1 MKELSTN
8 LTAVVKTRFGP
19 SRKITRHNGGKQGSR
34 LMGRL
39 FSKQMDTISENFISQ
54 DNLNIKVNSKLSI
67 GALVWVDDVLSCTLG
82 IRNQRSVLETVD
94 DFARRNKLEWGES
107 KCKVMQVG
115 KKVKVPEKWQLGEKN
130 ISNTTSYKYLGDTI
144 TNDGKNKTNLELKE
158 NKIQATIRQINTTA
172 SSDVMR
178 GVESKVLLI
187 LFQKCIETS
196 LINNSESWTLSK
208 TEEQQLDK
216 IGIKAMKRLFNLPT
230 TTPSA
235 AIIHSFGI
243 LYMTQSVDTKRFMYL
258 HKVLNREDEQHW
270 TKIMLNHLNSLQM
283 GWARS
288 LNDKLAQYQ
297 LETDWG
303 KIRLKSKMEWKRDVE
318 KAVDKVNKE
327 KIMSNCTSETPQG
340 TKINTKTK
348 YTHHQITNNEG
359 EYKREPLKE
368 VIQGDRQR
376 SKTLILARHGM
387 LECGANFKGTMLE
400 KCRECNVTDNE
411 YHRLNECTK
420 WKDLNQADSPE
431 KFVFENIYS
440 NDADILKLIIGAIE
454 NVWEFRYA
462 NGRMK
467 KSLL

>member
-1 MKELSTN
+1 MKEKVPQAWNEGSITTIWKGKGDKENLANHRGITVSSAIGSIIEEVIDQRIQKIIKITQGQAGGVKGAATADHLFLLRAIMDIAKENKSNLFLTFYDVQKAYDRADVKNMLHIAWKAGVKGKLWRILKELSTN

-196 LINNSESWTLSK
+196 LLNNSESWTLSK
-208 TEEQQLDK
+208 TEEQQ
-216 IGIKAMKRLFNLPT
+216 
-230 TTPSA
+230 S
-235 AIIHSFGI
+235 
-243 LYMTQSVDTKRFMYL
+243 
-258 HKVLNREDEQHW
+258 
-270 TKIMLNHLNSLQM
+270 
-283 GWARS
+283 
-288 LNDKLAQYQ
+288 
-297 LETDWG
+297 
-303 KIRLKSKMEWKRDVE
+303 
-318 KAVDKVNKE
+318 
-327 KIMSNCTSETPQG
+327 MS
-340 TKINTKTK
+340 
-348 YTHHQITNNEG
+348 
-359 EYKREPLKE
+359 
-368 VIQGDRQR
+368 
-376 SKTLILARHGM
+376 
-387 LECGANFKGTMLE
+387 
-400 KCRECNVTDNE
+400 
-411 YHRLNECTK
+411 
-420 WKDLNQADSPE
+420 
-431 KFVFENIYS
+431 
-440 NDADILKLIIGAIE
+440 
-454 NVWEFRYA
+454 
-462 NGRMK
+462 
-467 KSLL
+467 